1 MRTPETG
8 KLLLQDARQQH
19 PSERGQVGIAISRDF
34 ASGLAVGN
42 HLNHAEEFYAAL
54 PVLRNISLTEVFRV
68 SLAREAARDRVL
80 PKNDNLA
87 KLELFRKISM
97 EAAALP
103 IISYASED
111 EILGY
116 DENGIP
122 TQ

>member
-1 MRTPETG
+1 MSIKNAEV
-8 KLLLQDARQQH
+8 
-19 PSERGQVGIAISRDF
+19 E
-34 ASGLAVGN
+34 GLAREI
-42 HLNHAEEFYAAL
+42 AER
-54 PVLRNISLTEVFRV
+54 RNISLTEVFRV

-80 PKNDNLA
+80 PKNDNLV
-87 KLELFRKISM
+87 KLELLRKISM

-103 IISYASED
+103 VISYASED

>member
-1 MRTPETG
+1 MSIKNAEV
-8 KLLLQDARQQH
+8 
-19 PSERGQVGIAISRDF
+19 E
-34 ASGLAVGN
+34 GLAREI
-42 HLNHAEEFYAAL
+42 AER
-54 PVLRNISLTEVFRV
+54 RNISLTEVFRV

-80 PKNDNLA
+80 PKNDHLA
-87 KLELFRKISM
+87 KLELLRKISM

-103 IISYASED
+103 VISYASED